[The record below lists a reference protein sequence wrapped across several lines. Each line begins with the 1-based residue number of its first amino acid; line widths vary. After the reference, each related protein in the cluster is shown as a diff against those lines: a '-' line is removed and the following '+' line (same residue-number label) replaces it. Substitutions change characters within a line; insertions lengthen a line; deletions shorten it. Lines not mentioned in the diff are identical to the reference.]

1 MVGGGPN
8 WELLPPPP
16 IPPYVEGG
24 HTSVVKTYALYVQLA
39 QLVGAPTEEIKGC
52 VFDPP
57 RILFHFQMYLYVF
70 ACTV

>member
-1 MVGGGPN
+1 MEDLIGSSY
-8 WELLPPPP
+8 LPPP

-24 HTSVVKTYALYVQLA
+24 ESSVVRTLALYSQLA
-39 QLVGAPTEEIKGC
+39 QLVGALTQEIKGR

-57 RILFHFQMYLYVF
+57 RILFHFQMDLYVF